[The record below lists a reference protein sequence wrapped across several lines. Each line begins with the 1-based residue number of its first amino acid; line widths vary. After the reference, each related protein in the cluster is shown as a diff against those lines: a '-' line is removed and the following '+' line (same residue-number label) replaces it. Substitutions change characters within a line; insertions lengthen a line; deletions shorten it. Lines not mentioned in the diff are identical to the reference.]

1 VASTTTRDVDAGP
14 EALAGPEPPRRR
26 RGRKAPKPERTGV
39 WYPRWYWP
47 SFAVP
52 GTLWLLLFF
61 LVPFYVILSVAF
73 GTVDPIFRSPLPVW
87 EPWYWSS
94 QYLTKVLSDAA
105 GFQAPVYIRTL
116 LYVLISSAICIVISY
131 VVAYYVARFSG
142 RRKGFY
148 LVLLV
153 APFFISYLMRMLAW
167 INLLE
172 PDGYVNRIMNALPF
186 APHNVNWLAGNPVT
200 LVLGLVYGYVPFLI
214 LPLFAALDR
223 IDPRVI
229 EAARDLG
236 AGPAQAFLRVT
247 LPLSYQGMLAGCV
260 IIMLP
265 MFGDYYT
272 ATLLSGSPKTN
283 MIAKLIEQNINTSA
297 GGNTGAALTIILMV
311 FVGLLMTYYL
321 YSVARATREARS

>member
-1 VASTTTRDVDAGP
+1 VASTQTRDLAAGP

-26 RGRKAPKPERTGV
+26 RRGKAPKPERTGV

-87 EPWYWSS
+87 QPWYWSS
-94 QYLTKVLSDAA
+94 QYLTKVLSDAV
-105 GFQAPVYIRTL
+105 GFQAPVYVRTL
-116 LYVLISSAICIVISY
+116 VYVVTASAICIVISY

-172 PDGYVNRIMNALPF
+172 PDGYVNRIMNLLPF
-186 APHNVNWLAGNPVT
+186 VPHDVNWLAGNPVT
-200 LVLGLVYGYVPFLI
+200 LVLGLVYGYVPYMI
-214 LPLFAALDR
+214 LPFYAFLDR
-223 IDPRVI
+223 IDQNLL
-229 EAARDLG
+229 EAGRDLG
-236 AGPAQAFLRVT
+236 ASPARTFFRVT
-247 LPLSYQGMLAGCV
+247 LPLSKQAILAGIV
-260 IIMLP
+260 IVTLP

-272 ATLLSGSPKTN
+272 HDLLSPSPRTS
-283 MIAKLIEQNINTSA
+283 MVGNILDGAVQT
-297 GGNTGAALTIILMV
+297 TGEGPQAAVIVILLMIILLIPMI
-311 FVGLLMTYYL
+311 YYL
-321 YSVARATREARS
+321 RSTNRAMEAG